1 MRNIQTVGVIGSGLM
16 GAGIGQVAATAG
28 FETILVDRDPEAL
41 VRARKEVSRSLDR
54 LVTRGIVSPGL
65 CDEALARLRYD
76 RSLNE
81 AATCHLVIEAVP
93 EDPGIKHA
101 VFTELDRLAPAETIF
116 ATNTSSLTVASL
128 ASGTGR
134 PDRFLG
140 LHFFNPVPVM
150 ALVEVVRT
158 AAVREDVIA
167 AGMDFVRRLGK
178 EPVLA
183 RDTGGFIV
191 NRLLIPY
198 MMDAIRALESGV
210 ATVADID
217 TAMRLGAGH
226 PMGPFTLLDLVGL
239 DTTAQAGNALRDEF
253 GDPRFGAPDL
263 LQRLVAAGHLGRKS
277 GRGFYVHGE
286 GDPLPVTE
294 FP

>member
-54 LVTRGIVSPGL
+54 LVTKGIVSPGL
-65 CDEALARLRYD
+65 RDEALARLRYD
-76 RSLNE
+76 PSLDE

-93 EDPGIKHA
+93 ENPEIKHA
-101 VFTELDRLAPAETIF
+101 VFTELDRLAPSETIF

-198 MMDAIRALESGV
+198 MMDAIRALESGL

-239 DTTAQAGNALRDEF
+239 DTTARAGNALRDEF

-286 GDPLPVTE
+286 GGPLPVTE

>member
-1 MRNIQTVGVIGSGLM
+1 MKEIQSVGVIGSGLM
-16 GAGIGQVAATAG
+16 GAGIGQVAAMAG
-28 FETILVDRDPEAL
+28 FETVLVDRDPDAL
-41 VRARKEVSRSLDR
+41 DRARKEVARSLDR
-54 LVTRGIVSPGL
+54 LAKKGILPEDGR
-65 CDEALARLRYD
+65 EGALARLRYLASAGD
-76 RSLNE
+76 
-81 AATCHLVIEAVP
+81 AAACDLVIEAVP
-93 EDPGIKHA
+93 EDPAIKRA
-101 VFTELDRLAPAETIF
+101 VFAELDRLAPADTIF
-116 ATNTSSLTVASL
+116 ATNTSSLTVTSL
-128 ASGTGR
+128 AEGTSR

-150 ALVEVVRT
+150 GLVEVVRT
-158 AAVREDVIA
+158 AVVREDVIA
-167 AGMDFVRRLGK
+167 AGTDFVRRLGK

-239 DTTAQAGNALRDEF
+239 DTAARAGNLLREEF
-253 GDPRFGAPDL
+253 DDPRFGAPDL
-263 LQRLVAAGHLGRKS
+263 LQRLVVAGHLGRKS

-286 GDPLPVTE
+286 GDPVPVEE

>member
-1 MRNIQTVGVIGSGLM
+1 MKEIQSVGVIGSGLM

-28 FETILVDRDPEAL
+28 FETILVDRDPDAL
-41 VRARKEVSRSLDR
+41 DRARKEVARSLDR
-54 LVTRGIVSPGL
+54 LAKKGL
-65 CDEALARLRYD
+65 LPEQSREGTLARLRYD
-76 RSLNE
+76 TSLGD
-81 AATCHLVIEAVP
+81 AAACDLVIEAVP
-93 EDPGIKHA
+93 EDPAIKRA
-101 VFTELDRLAPAETIF
+101 VFTELDRLAPADTIF

-128 ASGTGR
+128 ASGTSR

-150 ALVEVVRT
+150 GLVEVVRT
-158 AAVREDVIA
+158 GTVREDVIA

-178 EPVLA
+178 APVLA

-217 TAMRLGAGH
+217 TGMRLGAGH

-239 DTTAQAGNALRDEF
+239 DTAARAGNALRDEF

-286 GDPLPVTE
+286 GDPVPVAE
-294 FP
+294 FS

>member
-1 MRNIQTVGVIGSGLM
+1 MKDIQSVGVIGSGLM

-28 FETILVDRDPEAL
+28 LETVLVDRDPAAL
-41 VRARKEVSRSLDR
+41 DRARKEVARSLDR
-54 LVTRGIVSPGL
+54 MVAKGTLPEHTREG
-65 CDEALARLRYD
+65 ALARLRYHTSPD
-76 RSLNE
+76 D
-81 AATCHLVIEAVP
+81 AAACDLVIEAVP
-93 EDPGIKHA
+93 EDPTIKRA
-101 VFTELDRLAPAETIF
+101 VFAELDRLAPADTIF

-128 ASGTGR
+128 ASGTSR

-150 ALVEVVRT
+150 GLVEVVRT
-158 AAVREDVIA
+158 ALVREEVVA

-239 DTTAQAGNALRDEF
+239 DTTARAGNALRDEF

-263 LQRLVAAGHLGRKS
+263 LQRLVDAGHLGRKS

-286 GDPLPVTE
+286 GDPKPVQE

>member
-1 MRNIQTVGVIGSGLM
+1 MKDIQSVGVIGSGLM

-28 FETILVDRDPEAL
+28 LETVLVDRDRDAL
-41 VRARKEVSRSLDR
+41 DRARKEVARSLDR
-54 LVTRGIVSPGL
+54 MVAKGVVSP
-65 CDEALARLRYD
+65 DHRDAALARLRYD
-76 RSLNE
+76 VSLEE
-81 AATCHLVIEAVP
+81 AAVSDLVIEAVP
-93 EDPGIKHA
+93 EDPAIKRA
-101 VFTELDRLAPAETIF
+101 VFADLDRLAPANTIF

-128 ASGTGR
+128 ASGTSR

-158 AAVREDVIA
+158 ALVREEVVA

-239 DTTAQAGNALRDEF
+239 DTTARAGNALRDEF
-253 GDPRFGAPDL
+253 RDPRFGAPDL
-263 LQRLVAAGHLGRKS
+263 LQRLVDAGHLGRKS

-286 GDPLPVTE
+286 GDPKPVQE